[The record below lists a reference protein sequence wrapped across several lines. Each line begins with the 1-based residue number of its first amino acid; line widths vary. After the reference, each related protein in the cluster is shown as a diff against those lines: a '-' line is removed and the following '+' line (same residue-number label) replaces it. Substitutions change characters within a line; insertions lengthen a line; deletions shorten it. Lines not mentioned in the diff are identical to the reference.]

1 VASLLEC
8 RGISRAFGGIRAVD
22 DLSIAVDRG
31 EILGLIGPNGA
42 GKTTVF
48 NLISGFYA
56 PSEGEILLEGSP
68 LTGLRPDAIVRR
80 GVARTFQ
87 NIRLFAR
94 QSALENVRTPLLQR
108 HPRGIVPTLL
118 GTPSVRREEKRCT
131 ARAMELLDLV
141 GLAPWSSAAAGT
153 LPYGHQRR
161 LELARALAS
170 EPAVLLLDEPAA
182 GMNPEETA
190 SLTALLATIAPAFD
204 LTLLIIEH
212 HMDLVM
218 RFCSRIAVLHFG
230 RLLAEGSPAEIRA
243 SAAVREAYLGK
254 KSC

>member
-1 VASLLEC
+1 MASLLEC

-131 ARAMELLDLV
+131 ARAMELL
-141 GLAPWSSAAAGT
+141 
-153 LPYGHQRR
+153 
-161 LELARALAS
+161 
-170 EPAVLLLDEPAA
+170 
-182 GMNPEETA
+182 
-190 SLTALLATIAPAFD
+190 
-204 LTLLIIEH
+204 
-212 HMDLVM
+212 
-218 RFCSRIAVLHFG
+218 
-230 RLLAEGSPAEIRA
+230 
-243 SAAVREAYLGK
+243 
-254 KSC
+254 

>member
-1 VASLLEC
+1 MAPLLEC
-8 RGISRAFGGIRAVD
+8 RGLSRAFGGIRAVD
-22 DLSIAVDRG
+22 ALSLTVNRG
-31 EILGLIGPNGA
+31 EVLGLIGPNGA

-56 PSEGEILLEGSP
+56 PTAGEVLLEGHS

-94 QSALENVRTPLLQR
+94 QTALENVRTPLLQR
-108 HPRGIVPTLL
+108 HPRGVLPTLL
-118 GTPSVRREEKRCT
+118 GTPAVRREEARCT
-131 ARAMELLDLV
+131 ARAQELLDLV
-141 GLAPWSSAAAGT
+141 GLAPWGDAVAGT

-161 LELARALAS
+161 LELARALALD
-170 EPAVLLLDEPAA
+170 PLVLLLDEPAA
-182 GMNPEETA
+182 GMNPEETHA
-190 SLTALLATIAPAFD
+190 LT
-204 LTLLIIEH
+204 TLLEGVAHRLALTVLVIEH

-230 RLLAEGSPAEIRA
+230 RLLAEGLPSDIRA
-243 SAAVREAYLGK
+243 SEAVRDAYLGR